1 MEANKHDNDFDAGFH
16 NWMASAMAYDWYE
29 KHGKPLPRKWK
40 KRLDEGRK
48 WVENLSAEDYD
59 SLIH

>member
-1 MEANKHDNDFDAGFH
+1 MDEFDKGFH
-16 NWMASAMAYDWYE
+16 NWMQAALAANWYE
-29 KHGKPLPRKWK
+29 KHGKPLPPELK

-48 WVENLSAEDYD
+48 WVENLSAAEYD